1 MITNVVDL
9 SVLNTVADLLGV
21 SPDKIKPVYDQMKVL
36 RGNSAPA
43 QILNFN
49 DPCLLLGSF
58 YRVSSDMGSSLAV
71 NYLPRFLFGNDD
83 TDFDLSYSRPSNSTY
98 EREVPVIFDNI
109 SFPTNQALPCTF
121 VVSFVRF
128 ELL

>member
-49 DPCLLLGSF
+49 HPCLLLGSF
-58 YRVSSDMGSSLAV
+58 YRVTSDLGSSQPV
-71 NYLPRFLFGNDD
+71 NLLPRFLFGNDD
-83 TDFDLSYSRPSNSTY
+83 TAFDLSYSRPSSSAY
-98 EREVPVIFDNI
+98 EKEVPVIFDNI
-109 SFPTNQALPCTF
+109 SFPANNTLPCTLI
-121 VVSFVRF
+121 VSFVRF